1 MKKKQALYIRKSRE
15 GEGGADET
23 LHTQRETLLRLAEQK
38 GYKNP
43 DVYEEIESSIDW
55 NRPKLSELILA
66 IEQGKYDRILVTHID
81 RIGRDIGLLDNIK
94 KLCIEHDI
102 MIETPDNVIKFDDE
116 NQELLFGF
124 SSVLSDYEY
133 KRIRHRLQKG
143 KYDAVAI
150 KNRWIGSIA
159 PLGYHWD
166 KSSKQLL
173 VNPEE
178 KEIVRKMTELAL
190 QGYSSR
196 QIADKLNQLGYKSRK
211 GYRFKSD
218 RVLNILQNRVYLGE
232 SKYESKRMKKTAIAK
247 DTHEAIMTEDEFNQ
261 IQSLFKSRRSKENLY
276 SLGVKSSVNKLL
288 VCGVCGKGLTIQK
301 NNKVLK
307 GNRDGSFYQ
316 IRPCRHEIAEDV
328 KCYNA
333 GSKITFIEKAVIE
346 ELKKHKVQLQQ
357 DLISLL
363 EADTSGVEEKLSS
376 QLESLKADLAKKER
390 KAKRLLNLYL
400 DEELTKQEYQ
410 EMKKETEETI
420 SALKSE
426 IDLLEHKLNSLDVS
440 VQIEKV
446 NEVIDLIDNF
456 EEMDLEEQ
464 NATLKLLIKHIV
476 YTRTDETDNQPL
488 LEIHWREM

>member
-1 MKKKQALYIRKSRE
+1 
-15 GEGGADET
+15 
-23 LHTQRETLLRLAEQK
+23 
-38 GYKNP
+38 
-43 DVYEEIESSIDW
+43 
-55 NRPKLSELILA
+55 
-66 IEQGKYDRILVTHID
+66 
-81 RIGRDIGLLDNIK
+81 
-94 KLCIEHDI
+94 
-102 MIETPDNVIKFDDE
+102 
-116 NQELLFGF
+116 
-124 SSVLSDYEY
+124 
-133 KRIRHRLQKG
+133 
-143 KYDAVAI
+143 
-150 KNRWIGSIA
+150 
-159 PLGYHWD
+159 
-166 KSSKQLL
+166 
-173 VNPEE
+173 
-178 KEIVRKMTELAL
+178 
-190 QGYSSR
+190 
-196 QIADKLNQLGYKSRK
+196 
-211 GYRFKSD
+211 
-218 RVLNILQNRVYLGE
+218 
-232 SKYESKRMKKTAIAK
+232 
-247 DTHEAIMTEDEFNQ
+247 MTEDEFNQ

-328 KCYNA
+328 KYYNA

-488 LEIHWREM
+488 LEIHWREL